1 MSTKGLRQEQ
11 KPQKKE
17 TKKIKINTILKSI
30 YVNFIFIVL
39 EGLVFFFVLQCNQK
53 KILLTH
59 N

>member
-39 EGLVFFFVLQCNQK
+39 EGLVFFLFYNVTKK

>member
-53 KILLTH
+53 KII
-59 N
+59 NS

>member
-53 KILLTH
+53 KKLLTH